1 MEEKKPEQE
10 LLIKEGI
17 ISNHKIIQREGDDL
31 HKIQLEGS
39 EDEYGKFG
47 TLDLNEGDYIKFEYV
62 KSGWYNN
69 IKSLL
74 EVKKL
79 SLVPNREELKLVVD
93 RINYKEIEPL
103 CMELAFRF
111 GIQKDYEL
119 DEIFALYHRLI
130 KELSGFDITEKT
142 ENRCKE
148 VDEDV

>member
-1 MEEKKPEQE
+1 MEENKD

-39 EDEYGKFG
+39 EDEYSKFG
-47 TLDLNEGDYIKFEYV
+47 TLDLNEGDYIKFEYLE
-62 KSGWYNN
+62 SGWYKN

-79 SLVPNREELKLVVD
+79 NLIPKKEELKLVVD

-130 KELSGFDITEKT
+130 KELSDIDITE
-142 ENRCKE
+142 ENFNSCKE
-148 VDEDV
+148 VDEDI